1 MRQFD
6 CPQCSAPVPFETPG
20 AVFAVCGHCQSM
32 VVRRDTELE
41 AIGKMADLP
50 PDHTPL
56 QIGARGVCG
65 SRRFR
70 LLGRLRVGWDDGFWN
85 EWYADFGDG
94 KNGWVAESQGF
105 FLISEAAAGPPNL
118 LAKSEALGT
127 GKRLEIA
134 GTDYTVTDVKK
145 ARVVAGEGELPFVAR
160 PEDEWVSIDLIG
172 PGRQFA
178 SIERQNGE
186 VRLHLGESAQP
197 EDIAWEG
204 LRPVP
209 GWKGEPVPVEKNR
222 TEAIPCPECGGVITT
237 RATGVT
243 MSLVCGHCGTL
254 VNMTAAGNRALVAQ
268 KIKASQKLE
277 RPMLPLGKRGT
288 LRGIEWEVIGALRRQ
303 DAYSQWNEFLLYNPW
318 HGFLWLTEW
327 TGHWNLVRRVLE
339 SPRALGHT
347 THFQGKVYKLFARES
362 AKVTQVT
369 GEFYWRVRVG
379 EKTVIADYTA
389 PPHML
394 SSETYEE
401 LNETTWS
408 AGEYISANEVT
419 SAFGVKFIETP
430 NGVFANQ
437 PNPWTT
443 RWPTLKK
450 YALYAALILLGIQ
463 LLSLGGANRQVVLD
477 QSFTFQQ
484 PEPGTTAAPLV
495 TPSFELRGKQSPARV
510 KAHAEVNNAWLG
522 LNANLVNETTGQ
534 TYPAPVTVQYYHG
547 YDDGPWKEG
556 KQDAATDLPAV
567 PPGRYHLALTPEADP
582 SIKSLPFQIRIE
594 RGGVF
599 WSNFFLCLFGIAIWP
614 AWAFFRHHAFEAK
627 RWSQS
632 DYSPYASS
640 TSDE

>member
-1 MRQFD
+1 
-6 CPQCSAPVPFETPG
+6 
-20 AVFAVCGHCQSM
+20 M

-56 QIGARGVCG
+56 QIGARGICG
-65 SRRFR
+65 TRRFR

-94 KNGWVAESQGF
+94 KHGWVAESQGF
-105 FLISEAAAGPPNL
+105 FLISEAAAASPDLPR
-118 LAKSEALGT
+118 KSEVLRT
-127 GKRLEIA
+127 GKPLEIA

-160 PEDEWVSIDLIG
+160 PYDEWVSIDLTG
-172 PGRQFA
+172 PGRKFA

-197 EDIAWEG
+197 EEIIWEG

-222 TEAIPCPECGGVITT
+222 TDAMPCPECGGVIVT
-237 RATGVT
+237 RATGMT
-243 MSLVCGHCGTL
+243 MSLVCGHCGTV
-254 VNMTAAGNRALVAQ
+254 VNTSASGKRAMVAQ
-268 KIKASQKLE
+268 KIKASQKLA
-277 RPMLPLGKRGT
+277 RPLLPLGKRGH
-288 LRGIEWEVIGALRRQ
+288 LRGVEWEVIGALKRK

-327 TGHWNLVRRVLE
+327 SGHWNLIRRVLE
-339 SPRALGHT
+339 SPLLAAT
-347 THFQGKVYKLFARES
+347 TYYRDTAYKLFSQEKAS
-362 AKVTQVT
+362 VSQVA

-379 EKTVIADYTA
+379 EMAVIADYIA
-389 PPHML
+389 PPRIL
-394 SSETYEE
+394 SAETYED

-408 AGEYISANEVT
+408 EGEYLPANEIAA
-419 SAFGVKFIETP
+419 AFGVKFIETP
-430 NGVFANQ
+430 AGVFANQ
-437 PNPWTT
+437 PNPWAA

-450 YALYAALILLGIQ
+450 YTLYAVLALLGIQ
-463 LLSLGGANRQVVLD
+463 LLSMGGANRQVVLD

-484 PEPGTTAAPLV
+484 PSPGTTAAPIV

-510 KAHAEVNNAWLG
+510 KAHAAVNNAWLG
-522 LNANLVNETTGQ
+522 LDADLVNETTGQ
-534 TYPAPVTVQYYHG
+534 IYPAPITVQYYHG

-614 AWAFFRHHAFEAK
+614 VWAFFRHHSFEAK